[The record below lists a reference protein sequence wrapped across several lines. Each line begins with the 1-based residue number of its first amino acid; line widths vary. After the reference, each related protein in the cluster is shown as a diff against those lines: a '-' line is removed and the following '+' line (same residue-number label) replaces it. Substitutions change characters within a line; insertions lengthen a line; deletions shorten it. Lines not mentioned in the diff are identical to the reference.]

1 MPDIQRR
8 LAHTRSIQVDAYARE
23 DGLWD
28 LVARI
33 RDVKQ
38 RELHLEWGV
47 RPAGEPLHDMEL
59 TVTIDLR
66 LNIVAVQART
76 LAAPYVGTCDSFPEV
91 YQQLVGLNLLFGFRN
106 AVRERVGGNRGCT
119 HITELAGVLPTVAI
133 QAFAGEVVKIDP
145 NSESMPM
152 QLDRCRAL
160 ALDGPVVARLY
171 PRWSRPQEKV
181 EGEER

>member
-38 RELHLEWGV
+38 RELQLEWGV

-59 TVTIDLR
+59 TVTIDVR
-66 LNIVAVQART
+66 LTIVAVQART
-76 LAAPYVGTCDSFPEV
+76 LAAPYAGSCDSFPDV
-91 YQQLVGLNLLFGFRN
+91 YQKLVGLNLLLGS
-106 AVRERVGGNRGCT
+106 AMPCASASAATGAAPT
-119 HITELAGVLPTVAI
+119 SPSLPAC
-133 QAFAGEVVKIDP
+133 
-145 NSESMPM
+145 
-152 QLDRCRAL
+152 CR
-160 ALDGPVVARLY
+160 R
-171 PRWSRPQEKV
+171 RRSRPLPATS
-181 EGEER
+181 